1 MIFLIKDWKKLN
13 YTRMD
18 IFSAL
23 HILIGFLGL
32 VALAIPFS
40 ENFKTINFR
49 YVIYGILSQIFLAV
63 ILLKLPFVISFFEV
77 LGNGVV
83 ILQQATQEGA
93 NFVFGYPP
101 SDITSPYRSLLE
113 TFAFGVLPYI
123 IVMACISAI
132 LWYWGVLPFI
142 VNLISKACQKLFNIG
157 GPVGL
162 GAAANIFVGQV
173 EAPLLI
179 RPYVSKLSNKE
190 LLILMTAGMATV
202 AGSVMVAL
210 IAILESSFVNQNLIQ
225 HFITAS
231 VLSVP
236 AAIMYANIMIPSNTI
251 TDFDENK
258 VPKVYNSTMDA
269 VTRGSS
275 DGASIAFSVGTILI
289 AVIALVYIANSILG
303 FISAQFGFELSIQ
316 IVLGYLFA
324 PIAWL
329 MGVPWDEAIIAGELL
344 GIKTTLNEFVAYPG
358 LAALENGELSE
369 RSKLITFY
377 SLCGFANLS
386 SVGILI
392 SGITAM
398 APERK
403 DDLIKVSLKA
413 LVGAT
418 LASCMTGLIVGI
430 FI

>member
-1 MIFLIKDWKKLN
+1 
-13 YTRMD
+13 MD
-18 IFSAL
+18 VFNVLQI
-23 HILIGFLGL
+23 IIGFIGL
-32 VALAIPFS
+32 TIIAVPFS
-40 ENFKTINFR
+40 ENYKIINFKF
-49 YVIYGILSQIFLAV
+49 IAYGILAQIILAV
-63 ILLKLPFVISFFEV
+63 VLLKIPFIISIFEIM
-77 LGNGVV
+77 GNGVV
-83 ILQQATQEGA
+83 VLQEATVEGA
-93 NFVFGYPP
+93 SFVFGYAP
-101 SDITSPYRSLLE
+101 SDSAGPYRSLLE

-132 LWYWGVLPFI
+132 LWYWGILPFI

-210 IAILESSFVNQNLIQ
+210 ISILETSFGDENLIQ

-231 VLSVP
+231 ILSVP
-236 AAIMYANIMIPSNTI
+236 AAIMYANIMIPSNEI
-251 TDFDENK
+251 TDFNENK
-258 VPKVYNSTMDA
+258 VPKVYKSTMDA
-269 VTRGSS
+269 VTRGTS
-275 DGASIAFSVGTILI
+275 DGTSIAVSVGTILI
-289 AVIALVYIANSILG
+289 AVIALVYIVNSFLG
-303 FISAQFGFELSIQ
+303 LISFQFGFDLSIE
-316 IVLGYLFA
+316 IILGYLFA
-324 PIAWL
+324 HIAWL
-329 MGVPWDEAIIAGELL
+329 MGIPWSEAIIAGELL

-358 LAALENGELSE
+358 LAALENGELSDK
-369 RSKLITFY
+369 SKLITFY

-403 DDLIKVSLKA
+403 DDLINVSFKA
-413 LVGAT
+413 LIGAT

>member
-1 MIFLIKDWKKLN
+1 
-13 YTRMD
+13 MD
-18 IFSAL
+18 IFT
-23 HILIGFLGL
+23 ILQIIIGFIGL
-32 VALAIPFS
+32 IIIAIPLS
-40 ENFKTINFR
+40 ENYKIIN
-49 YVIYGILSQIFLAV
+49 YKYIVYGILAQVFLAV
-63 ILLKLPFVISFFEV
+63 ILLKVPLVISAFEI
-77 LGNGVV
+77 LGYGVV
-83 ILQQATQEGA
+83 VLQEATTEGA
-93 NFVFGYPP
+93 LFVFGYPP
-101 SDITSPYRSLLE
+101 SQDISPYRSLLE

-132 LWYWGVLPFI
+132 LWYWGILPFI
-142 VNLISKACQKLFNIG
+142 VNMISKACQKLFNIG

-210 IAILESSFVNQNLIQ
+210 ISILENTFIDENLIQ

-236 AAIMYANIMIPSNTI
+236 AAIMYANIMIPSNSI
-251 TDFDENK
+251 TDFNENK
-258 VPKVYNSTMDA
+258 IPKVYKSTMDA

-275 DGASIAFSVGTILI
+275 DGASIALSVGTILI
-289 AVIALVYIANSILG
+289 AVIALVYIVNSILG
-303 FISAQFGFELSIQ
+303 FFSSQLGFELSIE
-316 IVLGYLFA
+316 IILGYMFA

-329 MGVPWDEAIIAGELL
+329 MGIPWSEAIVAGELL

-358 LAALENGELSE
+358 LASLESGELSDK
-369 RSKLITFY
+369 SKLITFY

-403 DDLIKVSLKA
+403 DDLIKVSFKA

>member
-1 MIFLIKDWKKLN
+1 MNTFEILQIIIGFIGL
-13 YTRMD
+13 
-18 IFSAL
+18 
-23 HILIGFLGL
+23 ILI
-32 VALAIPFS
+32 AIPFS
-40 ENFKTINFR
+40 ENYKIINIKYIF
-49 YVIYGILSQIFLAV
+49 YGIIAQIFLGL
-63 ILLKLPFVISFFEV
+63 ILLKVPFVISVFEI
-77 LGNGVV
+77 LGQGVTV
-83 ILQQATQEGA
+83 LQQATIEGS
-93 NFVFGYPP
+93 NFVFGYP
-101 SDITSPYRSLLE
+101 STNEDAPYRSLLE

-132 LWYWGVLPFI
+132 LWYWGILPFI
-142 VNLISKACQKLFNIG
+142 VNLISKGCQKLFNIG

-210 IAILESSFVNQNLIQ
+210 ISILEPAFKDENLIQ

-236 AAIMYANIMIPSNTI
+236 GAIMYSNIMIPSNSI
-251 TDFDENK
+251 TDFKENK
-258 VPKVYNSTMDA
+258 TPKVYRSTMDA
-269 VTRGSS
+269 ITRGAS
-275 DGASIAFSVGTILI
+275 DGASIALSVGTILI
-289 AVIALVYIANSILG
+289 AVIALVFIVNSILG
-303 FISAQFGFELSIQ
+303 FASSQFGLVLSIES
-316 IVLGYLFA
+316 ILGFLFA

-329 MGVPWDEAIIAGELL
+329 MGIPWDEAIVAGELI

-358 LAALENGELSE
+358 LAAIENGELSE

-430 FI
+430 FF

>member
-1 MIFLIKDWKKLN
+1 
-13 YTRMD
+13 MD
-18 IFSAL
+18 ILS
-23 HILIGFLGL
+23 ITQIIIGFIGL
-32 VALAIPFS
+32 IIIAIPFS
-40 ENFKTINFR
+40 ENFKIINFK
-49 YVIYGILSQIFLAV
+49 YIVYGILAQIVLAA
-63 ILLKLPFVISFFEV
+63 ILLKIPIVITAFEL
-77 LGNGVV
+77 LGNGVI
-83 ILQQATQEGA
+83 ILQEATMEGA
-93 NFVFGYPP
+93 SFVFGYPP
-101 SDITSPYRSLLE
+101 TDLDTPYRSLLE

-123 IVMACISAI
+123 IVMACVSAI
-132 LWYWGVLPFI
+132 LWYWGILPFI
-142 VNLISKACQKLFNIG
+142 VNLISQACQKLFNIG

-162 GAAANIFVGQV
+162 GAAANVFVGQV

-179 RPYVSKLSNKE
+179 RPYVSNLSNKE

-210 IAILESSFVNQNLIQ
+210 ISILDTAFADENLIQ

-236 AAIMYANIMIPSNTI
+236 AAIMYANIMIPSNSI
-251 TDFDENK
+251 TDFNENK
-258 VPKVYNSTMDA
+258 IPKVYKSTMDA

-275 DGASIAFSVGTILI
+275 DGASIAVCVGTILI
-289 AVIALVYIANSILG
+289 SVIALVYIVNSILG
-303 FISAQFGFELSIQ
+303 LISYQFGFDLSIE
-316 IVLGYLFA
+316 IILGYIFA

-329 MGVPWDEAIIAGELL
+329 MGIPWNEAVIAGELL

-358 LAALENGELSE
+358 LASLENGELSDK
-369 RSKLITFY
+369 SKLITFY
-377 SLCGFANLS
+377 SLCGFANFS

-403 DDLIKVSLKA
+403 DDLINVSFKA

-418 LASCMTGLIVGI
+418 LASCMTGLIVGL

>member
-1 MIFLIKDWKKLN
+1 
-13 YTRMD
+13 MD
-18 IFSAL
+18 ILS
-23 HILIGFLGL
+23 ITQIIIGFIGL
-32 VALAIPFS
+32 IIIAIPFS
-40 ENFKTINFR
+40 ENFKIINFK
-49 YVIYGILSQIFLAV
+49 YIVYGIFAQIVLAA
-63 ILLKLPFVISFFEV
+63 ILLKIPIVITAFEL
-77 LGNGVV
+77 LGNGVI
-83 ILQQATQEGA
+83 ILQEATMEGA
-93 NFVFGYPP
+93 SFVFGYPP
-101 SDITSPYRSLLE
+101 TDLDTPYRSLLE

-123 IVMACISAI
+123 IVMACVSAI
-132 LWYWGVLPFI
+132 LWYWGILPFI
-142 VNLISKACQKLFNIG
+142 VNLISQACQKLFNIG

-162 GAAANIFVGQV
+162 GAAANVFVGQV

-179 RPYVSKLSNKE
+179 RPYVGNLSNKE

-210 IAILESSFVNQNLIQ
+210 ISILDTAFADENLIQ

-236 AAIMYANIMIPSNTI
+236 AAIMYANIMIPSNSI
-251 TDFDENK
+251 TDFNENK
-258 VPKVYNSTMDA
+258 IPKVYKSTMDA

-275 DGASIAFSVGTILI
+275 DGASIAVSVGTILI

-303 FISAQFGFELSIQ
+303 VISYQFGFDLSIE
-316 IVLGYLFA
+316 IILGYIFA

-329 MGVPWDEAIIAGELL
+329 MGIPWNEAVIAGELL

-358 LAALENGELSE
+358 LASLENGELSDK
-369 RSKLITFY
+369 SKLITFY
-377 SLCGFANLS
+377 SLCGFANFS

-403 DDLIKVSLKA
+403 DDLINVSFKA

-418 LASCMTGLIVGI
+418 LASCMTGLIVGL

>member
-1 MIFLIKDWKKLN
+1 MDTLFILQIF
-13 YTRMD
+13 
-18 IFSAL
+18 
-23 HILIGFLGL
+23 IGFIGL

-40 ENFKTINFR
+40 DNFKTINYR
-49 YVIYGILSQIFLAV
+49 YVLYGILAQIILAV
-63 ILLKLPFVISFFEV
+63 ILLKLPFVVSFFEI

-101 SDITSPYRSLLE
+101 TDSSTPYRSLLE

-142 VNLISKACQKLFNIG
+142 VNLISRACQKLFIIG

-210 IAILESSFVNQNLIQ
+210 IAILESSFINQNLIQ

-289 AVIALVYIANSILG
+289 AVIALVFIANSILG
-303 FISAQFGFELSIQ
+303 FVSSQFGFDLSIE
-316 IVLGYLFA
+316 IILGYLFA

-329 MGVPWDEAIIAGELL
+329 MGIPWDEAIIAGELL

-358 LAALENGELSE
+358 LAALDDGELSE

>member
-1 MIFLIKDWKKLN
+1 
-13 YTRMD
+13 MD
-18 IFSAL
+18 IFNIL
-23 HILIGFLGL
+23 QILIGFIGL
-32 VALAIPFS
+32 ILLAVPFS
-40 ENFKTINFR
+40 ENLKIINYR
-49 YVIYGILSQIFLAV
+49 YIIYGILSQILLAV
-63 ILLKLPFVISFFEV
+63 ILLKIPLIIGFFEV
-77 LGNGVV
+77 LGNAVI
-83 ILQQATQEGA
+83 ILQEATVEGA
-93 NFVFGYPP
+93 TFVFGYTP
-101 SDITSPYRSLLE
+101 SDNLNPYRSLLE

-173 EAPLLI
+173 EAPLLV

-210 IAILESSFVNQNLIQ
+210 ITILKPAFDQNLIQ

-236 AAIMYANIMIPSNTI
+236 AAIMYANIMIPSNSI

-258 VPKVYNSTMDA
+258 VPKVYKSSMDA
-269 VTRGSS
+269 VTKGTS
-275 DGASIAFSVGTILI
+275 DGASIAVSVGTILI
-289 AVIALVYIANSILG
+289 AVIALVYIVNSILG
-303 FISAQFGFELSIQ
+303 FITAQFGFDLSIE
-316 IVLGYLFA
+316 IILGYIFA

-329 MGVPWDEAIIAGELL
+329 MGIPWDEAIIAGELL
-344 GIKTTLNEFVAYPG
+344 GIKTTLNEFVAYPA
-358 LAALENGELSE
+358 LAGLENDVLSE

-403 DDLIKVSLKA
+403 DDLIKVSFKA

>member
-1 MIFLIKDWKKLN
+1 
-13 YTRMD
+13 MD
-18 IFSAL
+18 ILF
-23 HILIGFLGL
+23 IFQIFIGFIGL

-40 ENFKTINFR
+40 DNFKTINYR
-49 YVIYGILSQIFLAV
+49 YVLYGILAQIILAV
-63 ILLKLPFVISFFEV
+63 ILLKLPFVVSFFEI

-101 SDITSPYRSLLE
+101 TDSSTPYRSLLE

-142 VNLISKACQKLFNIG
+142 VNLISRACQKLFNIG

-210 IAILESSFVNQNLIQ
+210 IAILESSFINQNLIQ

-258 VPKVYNSTMDA
+258 VPKVYNSTMYA

-289 AVIALVYIANSILG
+289 AVIALVFIANSILG
-303 FISAQFGFELSIQ
+303 FLSSQFGFDLSIE
-316 IVLGYLFA
+316 IILGYLFA

-329 MGVPWDEAIIAGELL
+329 MGIPWDEAIIAGELL

-358 LAALENGELSE
+358 LAALDNGELSE

>member
-1 MIFLIKDWKKLN
+1 
-13 YTRMD
+13 MD
-18 IFSAL
+18 IFNIL
-23 HILIGFLGL
+23 QILIGFIGL
-32 VALAIPFS
+32 ILLAIPFS
-40 ENFKTINFR
+40 ENLKIINYR
-49 YVIYGILSQIFLAV
+49 YIIYGILSQILLAV
-63 ILLKLPFVISFFEV
+63 ILLKIPLIIGFFEV
-77 LGNGVV
+77 LGNAVI
-83 ILQQATQEGA
+83 ILQEATVEGA
-93 NFVFGYPP
+93 TFVFGYPP
-101 SDITSPYRSLLE
+101 SDNLNPYRSLLE

-210 IAILESSFVNQNLIQ
+210 ISILENAFIDQNLIQ

-236 AAIMYANIMIPSNTI
+236 AAIMYANIMIPSNSI
-251 TDFDENK
+251 TDFNEDK
-258 VPKVYNSTMDA
+258 APKVYKSTMDA
-269 VTRGSS
+269 VTRGTS
-275 DGASIAFSVGTILI
+275 DGASIAVSVGTILI
-289 AVIALVYIANSILG
+289 AVIALVYIFNTILG
-303 FISAQFGFELSIQ
+303 LITNQFGFELSIE
-316 IVLGYLFA
+316 IILGYIFA

-329 MGVPWDEAIIAGELL
+329 MGIPWGEAIIAGELL

-358 LAALENGELSE
+358 LAAIQDGELSE

>member
-1 MIFLIKDWKKLN
+1 
-13 YTRMD
+13 MD
-18 IFSAL
+18 IFTL
-23 HILIGFLGL
+23 GHILIGFIGL
-32 VALAIPFS
+32 IAIALPFS
-40 ENFKTINFR
+40 DNFKIINYK
-49 YVIYGILSQIFLAV
+49 YVAYGILSQIILAV
-63 ILLKLPFVISFFEV
+63 ILLKIPLVISAFEI

-83 ILQQATQEGA
+83 VLQEATIEGA

-101 SDITSPYRSLLE
+101 SDDTNPYRSLLE

-173 EAPLLI
+173 EAPLLV
-179 RPYVSKLSNKE
+179 RPYVSKLSSKE
-190 LLILMTAGMATV
+190 LLILMTAGMANV

-210 IAILESSFVNQNLIQ
+210 ISILENSFINENLIQ

-236 AAIMYANIMIPSNTI
+236 AAIMYANIMIPSNSI
-251 TDFDENK
+251 TDFNENK
-258 VPKVYNSTMDA
+258 VPKVYKSTMDA
-269 VTRGSS
+269 VTRGAS
-275 DGASIAFSVGTILI
+275 DGASIAVSVGTILI
-289 AVIALVYIANSILG
+289 AVIALVYIVNSIMG
-303 FISAQFGFELSIQ
+303 SISSQFGFELSIE
-316 IVLGYLFA
+316 IILGYIFA

-329 MGVPWDEAIIAGELL
+329 MGIPWSEAVISGELL
-344 GIKTTLNEFVAYPG
+344 GIKTTLNEFVAYPA

-398 APERK
+398 APE
-403 DDLIKVSLKA
+403 
-413 LVGAT
+413 
-418 LASCMTGLIVGI
+418 
-430 FI
+430 

>member
-1 MIFLIKDWKKLN
+1 
-13 YTRMD
+13 MD
-18 IFSAL
+18 IL
-23 HILIGFLGL
+23 LITQIIIGFTGL
-32 VALAIPFS
+32 IIIAIPFS
-40 ENFKTINFR
+40 ENFRIINFK
-49 YVIYGILSQIFLAV
+49 YIVYGILAQIVLAA
-63 ILLKLPFVISFFEV
+63 ILLKIPIIISAFEL
-77 LGNGVV
+77 LGNGVI
-83 ILQQATQEGA
+83 ILQEATMEGA
-93 NFVFGYPP
+93 SFVFGYPP
-101 SDITSPYRSLLE
+101 SDLDTPYRSLLE

-123 IVMACISAI
+123 IVMACVSAI
-132 LWYWGVLPFI
+132 LWYWGILPFI

-162 GAAANIFVGQV
+162 GAAANVFVGQV

-179 RPYVSKLSNKE
+179 RPYVSNLSNKE

-210 IAILESSFVNQNLIQ
+210 ISILDTSFVNENLIQ

-236 AAIMYANIMIPSNTI
+236 AAIMYANIMIPSNSI
-251 TDFDENK
+251 TDFNENK
-258 VPKVYNSTMDA
+258 IPKVYKSTMDA

-275 DGASIAFSVGTILI
+275 DGASIAVSVGTILI
-289 AVIALVYIANSILG
+289 AVIALVYIVNSILG
-303 FISAQFGFELSIQ
+303 VISYQFGFDLSIE
-316 IVLGYLFA
+316 IILGYIFA

-329 MGVPWDEAIIAGELL
+329 MGIPWNEAVIAGELL

-358 LAALENGELSE
+358 LASLENGELSDK
-369 RSKLITFY
+369 SKLITFY
-377 SLCGFANLS
+377 SLCGFANFS

-403 DDLIKVSLKA
+403 DDLINVSFKA

-418 LASCMTGLIVGI
+418 LASCMTGLIVGL

>member
-1 MIFLIKDWKKLN
+1 MDMLNILQIFIGFIGL
-13 YTRMD
+13 
-18 IFSAL
+18 
-23 HILIGFLGL
+23 ILI
-32 VALAIPFS
+32 AIPFS
-40 ENFKTINFR
+40 DNFKIINYRF
-49 YVIYGILSQIFLAV
+49 VIYGILCQIVLAV
-63 ILLKLPFVISFFEV
+63 ILLKIPFVISFFEI

-83 ILQQATQEGA
+83 VLQEATVEGA
-93 NFVFGYPP
+93 QFVFGYPP
-101 SDITSPYRSLLE
+101 SDDTSPYRSLLE

-132 LWYWGVLPFI
+132 LWYWGILPFI

-210 IAILESSFVNQNLIQ
+210 ISILETSFGDENLIQ

-231 VLSVP
+231 ILSVP
-236 AAIMYANIMIPSNTI
+236 AAIMYANIMIPSNSI
-251 TDFDENK
+251 TDFNENK
-258 VPKVYNSTMDA
+258 VPKVYKSTMDA
-269 VTRGSS
+269 VTRGTS
-275 DGASIAFSVGTILI
+275 DGANIAVSVGTILI
-289 AVIALVYIANSILG
+289 AVIALVYIVNAILG
-303 FISAQFGFELSIQ
+303 SISYQFGFDLSIE
-316 IVLGYLFA
+316 IILGYLFA

-329 MGVPWDEAIIAGELL
+329 MGIPWDEAIIAGELL

-358 LAALENGELSE
+358 LAALDNGELSDK
-369 RSKLITFY
+369 SKLITFY
-377 SLCGFANLS
+377 GLCGFANLS

-403 DDLIKVSLKA
+403 DDLINVSFKA
-413 LVGAT
+413 LIGAT

>member
-1 MIFLIKDWKKLN
+1 
-13 YTRMD
+13 MD
-18 IFSAL
+18 IMTVL
-23 HILIGFLGL
+23 QIIIGFIGL
-32 VALAIPFS
+32 IAIAIPFS
-40 ENFKTINFR
+40 DNFKIINYK
-49 YVIYGILSQIFLAV
+49 YVVYGIFSQIILAV
-63 ILLKLPFVISFFEV
+63 ILLKVPFVIQGFEV

-83 ILQQATQEGA
+83 VLQNATVEGA
-93 NFVFGYPP
+93 KFVFGYPP
-101 SDITSPYRSLLE
+101 SDTSTPYISLLE

-132 LWYWGVLPFI
+132 LWHWGILPYI

-162 GAAANIFVGQV
+162 GAAANVFVGQV
-173 EAPLLI
+173 EAPLLV

-210 IAILESSFVNQNLIQ
+210 IAILKDVFVDQNLIQ

-236 AAIMYANIMIPSNTI
+236 AAIMYANIMIPSNSI
-251 TDFDENK
+251 TDFDEKK
-258 VPKVYNSTMDA
+258 VPKVYKSSMDA
-269 VTRGSS
+269 VTKGTS
-275 DGASIAFSVGTILI
+275 DGASIAVSVGTILI
-289 AVIALVYIANSILG
+289 AVIALVYIVNTILG
-303 FISAQFGFELSIQ
+303 FITSQFGFDLSIE
-316 IVLGYLFA
+316 IILGYIFA

-329 MGVPWDEAIIAGELL
+329 MGIPWEEAIIAGELL
-344 GIKTTLNEFVAYPG
+344 GIKTTLNEFVAYPALAG
-358 LAALENGELSE
+358 LESGALSE

-403 DDLIKVSLKA
+403 DDLIKVSFKA

-430 FI
+430 FV